1 MKPQFHDLTVKAVD
15 RDTAEAVTITF
26 DVPADLADAYR
37 FRQGQYLTLE
47 TEIDGEAVR
56 RSYSICEGVDAGRL
70 RVAVKAVPGGKF
82 STFANENLRA
92 GDRLRVMTPEG
103 RFTSDLDPEAQRTY
117 VLFAAGSGI
126 TPILSIAKT
135 VLALEP
141 KSRVTLFYGNRSSRT
156 IMFREELEDL
166 KNRHLG
172 RLQLFHILSREV
184 QDADLF
190 NGRIDA
196 DKVDALSR
204 GLIQVGAVDH
214 FFICGPEP
222 MASDVKAKLEA
233 LGADPAAVHVEL
245 FGTPGA
251 APKPPPPAEAL
262 EATGDAAE
270 VTVTIDGKSQVFV
283 MPFDG
288 TSILDAAHAKGS
300 ELPFSCKGGVCSTCR
315 CRLREGRVDM
325 AVNYALE
332 EYEVKAG
339 FILACQSRP
348 LTDKVV
354 VDFDEA

>member
-1 MKPQFHDLTVKAVD
+1 MAPQFHELKVRSVD
-15 RDTAEAVTITF
+15 RDTAEAVAITF

-37 FRQGQYLTLE
+37 FRHGQYLTLE
-47 TEIDGEAVR
+47 TEIDGEPVR
-56 RSYSICEGVDAGRL
+56 RSYSICAGEDEGRL
-70 RVAVKAVPGGKF
+70 RVAVKTVPGGRF
-82 STFANENLRA
+82 STYANENLQA

-103 RFTSDLDPEAQRTY
+103 RFTCDLDPDRARTY
-117 VLFAAGSGI
+117 ALFAAGSGI

-135 VLALEP
+135 VLAREP
-141 KSRVTLFYGNRSSRT
+141 NSRVALFYGNRTSRT

-166 KNRHLG
+166 KNRYLG

-184 QDADLF
+184 QDAELF
-190 NGRIDA
+190 NGRIDGP
-196 DKVDALSR
+196 KIRALAG
-204 GLIQVGAVDH
+204 GLLDVTAVDR
-214 FFICGPEP
+214 FFVCGPEP
-222 MASDVKAKLEA
+222 MASEVKASLEE
-233 LGADPAAVHVEL
+233 LGATPGSVYVEL

-251 APKPPPPAEAL
+251 AKPPPPAAEEI
-262 EATGDAAE
+262 EATGETAH
-270 VTVTIDGKSQVFV
+270 VTVTIDGKSQVFD

-288 TSILDAAHAKGS
+288 TTILEAAHARGS

-348 LTDKVV
+348 LTDTVI